1 MKPPKTPVEFDYILW
16 TTKDGKSMVRVKSTG
31 EVTEVSKETM
41 RFLRAEER
49 RCRHYDSRILSD
61 TEKETISLSDLST
74 DNLPSEKL
82 SMSSWLTDP
91 ADFTQDIITAAVE
104 DEFYVSLTPAQ
115 KEIYDEVLKG
125 GTRPSHYAMAHGISP
140 SSVTQHIRAI
150 QKKAKKFF

>member
-41 RFLRAEER
+41 RFLRADER

-61 TEKETISLSDLST
+61 T
-74 DNLPSEKL
+74 EKL